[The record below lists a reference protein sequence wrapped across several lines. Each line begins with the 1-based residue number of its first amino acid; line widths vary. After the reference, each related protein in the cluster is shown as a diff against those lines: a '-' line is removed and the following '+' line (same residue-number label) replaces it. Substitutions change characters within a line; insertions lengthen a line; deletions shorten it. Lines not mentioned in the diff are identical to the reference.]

1 MKKLSII
8 LGLIIF
14 ALLLA
19 EAKAQSTQDVL
30 KQILELS
37 KEKKFEQAATLIAY
51 DGADETKK
59 FKAAFNAKDENDL
72 NSVKRLCKKI
82 KALVDISDSYEIGA
96 QTEIEK
102 DGLKWFITEVGFKS
116 GNQSLKTVFSFIKV
130 NDKFL
135 LGDVD

>member
-1 MKKLSII
+1 MKKISLI

-14 ALLLA
+14 ASLFA
-19 EAKAQSTQDVL
+19 NVKAQSTQDAL
-30 KQILELS
+30 KQILEFS
-37 KEKKFEQAATLIAY
+37 KEKKFEQAAPLIAY
-51 DGADETKK
+51 NGADETKK
-59 FKAAFNAKDENDL
+59 FKVAFSANDENEL
-72 NSVKRLCKKI
+72 NSVKRICKKV

-102 DGLKWFITEVGFKS
+102 DGIKWFVTEVGFKS
-116 GNQSLKTVFSFIKV
+116 GNQSLKTVFSFIKI